1 MVNVL
6 VVSHGS
12 FAKALLK
19 TAEMIIGKQANA
31 ISVSINT
38 GEGLDELRDKMN
50 TVLKR
55 FKGEVLILS
64 DMCGGSPSLVSLSLV
79 KEYNN
84 VEVIV
89 GVNLPVLLE
98 VMLNRDKSLKE
109 LAKLAVKRGLESIGN
124 ITQKMNTLKKC
135 SSF

>member
-1 MVNVL
+1 MAHL
-6 VVSHGS
+6 Q
-12 FAKALLK
+12 KALLK

-55 FKGEVLILS
+55 FKGRSVDFI
-64 DMCGGSPSLVSLSLV
+64 GYVWGSPSLVSLSLV

-89 GVNLPVLLE
+89 GVNLPVL
-98 VMLNRDKSLKE
+98 
-109 LAKLAVKRGLESIGN
+109 
-124 ITQKMNTLKKC
+124 
-135 SSF
+135 